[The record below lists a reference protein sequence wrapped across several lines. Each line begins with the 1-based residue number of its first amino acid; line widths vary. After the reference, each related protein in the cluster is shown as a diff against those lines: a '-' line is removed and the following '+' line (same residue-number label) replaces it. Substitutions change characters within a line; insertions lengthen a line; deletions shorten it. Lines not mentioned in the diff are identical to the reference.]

1 MTLFAAGTIAVE
13 LMPVVIAVAA
23 IATAALAVG
32 GVTYMLSKPS
42 TKVDETKEQQN
53 VNGKV
58 QGAA

>member
-1 MTLFAAGTIAVE
+1 
-13 LMPVVIAVAA
+13 MPVVIAVAA
-23 IATAALAVG
+23 IATATLAVG

-58 QGAA
+58 PGAA